1 MLLWARGKTL
11 YQVRNFL
18 GRVGNLKFEEIH
30 HERKKS
36 VVDDNV
42 DIFSKRRRS
51 SVKADILK
59 LEDQKKTKNETDK
72 IRKIRQ
78 MVDFDENSLS
88 LSTHQ
93 KNMYGIVE

>member
-1 MLLWARGKTL
+1 M
-11 YQVRNFL
+11 
-18 GRVGNLKFEEIH
+18 KFEEIH
-30 HERKKS
+30 QERKKS

-51 SVKADILK
+51 SVKIETSK
-59 LEDQKKTKNETDK
+59 VEDLKKTKAENDK

-78 MVDFDENSLS
+78 MVDFDENSLA

-93 KNMYGIVE
+93 KNMYGIVEEK